1 MSRQE
6 IKEQYRKN
14 TAIES
19 SPIATLIIAT
29 WKILLRQKE
38 YVEERNFVATR

>member
-14 TAIES
+14 TVTDQFMLGYNEKYKAES
-19 SPIATLIIAT
+19 MSGQN
-29 WKILLRQKE
+29 LLMLQH
-38 YVEERNFVATR
+38 